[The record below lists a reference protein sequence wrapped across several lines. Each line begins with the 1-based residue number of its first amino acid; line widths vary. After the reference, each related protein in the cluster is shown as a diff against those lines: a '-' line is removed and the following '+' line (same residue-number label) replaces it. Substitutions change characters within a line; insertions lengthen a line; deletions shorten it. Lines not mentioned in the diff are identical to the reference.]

1 MNKTTKVS
9 TVKTS
14 KLNEAWGKAMESA
27 DLDILKNI
35 RKKGK
40 VEIMAAKL
48 KEIANREP
56 RLMVKFDSK
65 EQLPEIFKQKNLGI
79 LPISRKGYVVSQVEL
94 FQDLPK
100 KPENITYVP
109 VPKNIETVDFKK
121 ITSEP
126 GVVAAAKASGMLNDF
141 FKESQLVDGL
151 SGRKASGVFDFK
163 ISGQDIHVDNAQMEI
178 DATLE
183 SNDSIYLVEAKAAKY
198 KDYCVRQSYYPY
210 RHFVDSCR
218 KKVVPCLLLYDKG
231 LFRLLEYEFKDKNN
245 YNSFNLV
252 REKDYKIQF

>member
-1 MNKTTKVS
+1 MNKTTKAE
-9 TVKTS
+9 VKKVS
-14 KLNEAWGKAMESA
+14 KLNEAWGNVMEA
-27 DLDILKNI
+27 TDVEILKNI
-35 RKKGK
+35 RKRGK

-48 KEIANREP
+48 KEISKREP
-56 RLMVKFDSK
+56 RLIVKFDSK
-65 EQLPEIFKQKNLGI
+65 KQLPEIFKQEKLGI
-79 LPISRKGYVVSQVEL
+79 LPISRKEYMVSQIEL

-100 KPENITYVP
+100 KPKDVTYMP
-109 VPKNIETVDFKK
+109 VPKNIETIDFKK

-126 GVVAAAKASGMLNDF
+126 GALAAAKASGMLNDF
-141 FKESQLVDGL
+141 FTESILVDGL
-151 SGRKASGVFDFK
+151 SGRQASGVFDFK
-163 ISGQDIHVDNAQMEI
+163 ISGQDVHVDNAQMEI

-183 SNDSIYLVEAKAAKY
+183 SNDAIYLVEAKTVKHD
-198 KDYCVRQSYYPY
+198 DYCVRQSYYPY

-252 REKDYKIQF
+252 REKDYRIQF